1 MHPPV
6 LPVDK
11 LPRNTGSIFEMEP
24 ETREAPAAQHGMAL
38 AVTLAIGFAIA
49 GLLSWAAT

>member
-1 MHPPV
+1 MHIEA
-6 LPVDK
+6 

-49 GLLSWAAT
+49 GLLSWAAA